1 MMSEKL
7 LFTTFLALF
16 GKKNIFF
23 CLNNQK
29 SSYLCT
35 LKY

>member
-23 CLNNQK
+23 ALTIK
-29 SSYLCT
+29 KVLT
-35 LKY
+35 FAP